1 MNQTGV
7 REQLIFLQ
15 LYLTTRQLSWEACHL
30 SSSFGAILYFLVLNN
45 YNAYCWHLSSKS
57 SLSLLSVSRFDKS
70 NQLEGLGVALG
81 FLHVARSKTTDQ
93 SGKMQFI
100 YNKAF
105 LKTGGPTVG
114 TCWRGCTCLIRPHW
128 TPYRPYLHQL
138 FHRTWFHRTW
148 DLSMATLHTVTLSGS
163 LNWLDWQLSWTVSIL
178 CADKFTWLIKY
189 FC

>member
-45 YNAYCWHLSSKS
+45 YNVYCWHLSSKS

-148 DLSMATLHTVTLSGS
+148 DLSMATLHTVPLSGS
-163 LNWLDWQLSWTVSIL
+163 ELTGLPIKLDSVSIL
-178 CADKFTWLIKY
+178 CADKFNLAD
-189 FC
+189 

>member
-1 MNQTGV
+1 MYQTGI

-45 YNAYCWHLSSKS
+45 YNVYCWHLSSKS

-93 SGKMQFI
+93 SGKCSSFTIKHSWKLVDPLLVLVEEVVHVWFGLIGLHIVRTFTSCFI
-100 YNKAF
+100 ELDF
-105 LKTGGPTVG
+105 IELETFQWPH
-114 TCWRGCTCLIRPHW
+114 CTPSHCQALW
-128 TPYRPYLHQL
+128 T
-138 FHRTWFHRTW
+138 
-148 DLSMATLHTVTLSGS
+148 
-163 LNWLDWQLSWTVSIL
+163 DWI
-178 CADKFTWLIKY
+178 DN
-189 FC
+189 

>member
-15 LYLTTRQLSWEACHL
+15 LYLTTRQLSWEAWHL

-81 FLHVARSKTTDQ
+81 FLHVARSKITDQ

-114 TCWRGCTCLIRPHW
+114 TCWRGCTCLTRPHW
-128 TPYRPYLHQL
+128 TPVVSSLIWAIWVNSIFIRNDFIELETFQWPHC
-138 FHRTWFHRTW
+138 
-148 DLSMATLHTVTLSGS
+148 TLSHCQA
-163 LNWLDWQLSWTVSIL
+163 LWTDWI
-178 CADKFTWLIKY
+178 DN
-189 FC
+189 